1 MVDDAAEAAAALAE
15 REPRWQDYAACS
27 GLGKLFFSTRK
38 EDVREAK
45 RICQTPCPV
54 KQECLDEAL
63 QLETSA
69 NSVFGVRGGMSD
81 HERKALRRQ
90 PRRGGRI

>member
-15 REPRWQDYAACS
+15 REPRWQDYASCA
-27 GLGKLFFSTRK
+27 GAGKLFFSTRK

-45 RICQTPCPV
+45 RICARCPV
-54 KQECLDEAL
+54 KTECLDEAL

-69 NSVFGVRGGMSD
+69 NSVFGVRGGMDD

-90 PRRGGRI
+90 PRRGGRT